1 MSFLIR
7 FIVVFFSLLFY
18 THANDKELASSLLY
32 KATQAIT
39 NKQTPNIY
47 LHHKEKIKFNFDF
60 SKFNIVNNCKQADIV
75 ILPTTKD
82 LQKQC
87 RKKIL
92 FATNL
97 NALKNKHVIGAFFW
111 QKGRPNIIFYNKR
124 LKQKHIKL
132 NASFSKYIE

>member
-1 MSFLIR
+1 MSFLIK
-7 FIVVFFSLLFY
+7 FIVVFFSLLLY
-18 THANDKELASSLLY
+18 THADDRQLASALLY

-39 NKQTPNIY
+39 NKETPNIY
-47 LHHKEKIKFNFDF
+47 IHHKEKIKFDFDF

-75 ILPTTKD
+75 LLPTTKD

-92 FATNL
+92 FATNI
-97 NALKNKHVIGAFFW
+97 NTLKNKRVIGAFFW
-111 QKGRPNIIFYNKR
+111 QKGRPNMIFYKKR
-124 LKQKHIKL
+124 LKQKRIKL